1 MRAEH
6 IDAFLSSAVKALARQ
21 GEARPE
27 RGSPVLRSGRT
38 HSMRELT
45 SLVTFHGDLNGMVFY
60 SMSLATANK
69 LVGNAS
75 SAEPAEEKIFN
86 SVAFVELTRGI
97 SLEGIGTLESRGCR
111 CTADGPVLVHGFG
124 EALSGP
130 SPVLIVP
137 LFTEH
142 GDIDIGI
149 ALQAQTGQVSP
160 PRTAE
165 ALVYSEPGET
175 AAAT

>member
-27 RGSPVLRSGRT
+27 RGSPVLRTGQT
-38 HSMRELT
+38 HSMRELS

-60 SMSLATANK
+60 SMSLATASK
-69 LVGNAS
+69 LVGNAGTVD
-75 SAEPAEEKIFN
+75 PGEEKVFN
-86 SVAFVELTRGI
+86 PAAFVEVTRTM
-97 SLEGIGTLESRGCR
+97 SLQAIATLESRGCR
-111 CTADGPVLVHGFG
+111 CVAEDPLMVRGFG
-124 EALSGP
+124 EPLSDA

-149 ALQAQTGQVSP
+149 ALQAQAP
-160 PRTAE
+160 PQRA
-165 ALVYSEPGET
+165 SESDGYTSPGEI

>member
-6 IDAFLSSAVKALARQ
+6 IDAFLSSAVKVLARQ

-27 RGSPVLRSGRT
+27 RGSPVLRSGKT

-45 SLVTFHGDLNGMVFY
+45 ALVTLQGDLTGMVFY
-60 SMSLATANK
+60 SMSLATASK
-69 LVGNAS
+69 LVGNAG
-75 SAEPAEEKIFN
+75 SADPTEEKAFN
-86 SVAFVELTRGI
+86 AAAFVELARAM
-97 SLEGIGTLESRGCR
+97 SLEGIATLEGRECR
-111 CTADGPVLVHGFG
+111 CTADEALLIHGFG
-124 EALSGP
+124 EPLSGA

-149 ALQAQTGQVSP
+149 ALQSEAAP
-160 PRTAE
+160 APRQWATE
-165 ALVYSEPGET
+165 SHGEPGEIV
-175 AAAT
+175 AA